1 MQSEENCP
9 RMCQGIKEGEKG
21 GPGKADR
28 QEVARVAER
37 KPKGNEFLGGHGKMS
52 ETSESNPSV
61 PSGTSRMRAEKGTV
75 GLGNVVPLT
84 EVSLGRKT

>member
-9 RMCQGIKEGEKG
+9 RMCQGLKEGEKG

-37 KPKGNEFLGGHGKMS
+37 KPKGNEFLGGYGKMS
-52 ETSESNPSV
+52 QRQV
-61 PSGTSRMRAEKGTV
+61 RATLQCPQEQV
-75 GLGNVVPLT
+75 G
-84 EVSLGRKT
+84 